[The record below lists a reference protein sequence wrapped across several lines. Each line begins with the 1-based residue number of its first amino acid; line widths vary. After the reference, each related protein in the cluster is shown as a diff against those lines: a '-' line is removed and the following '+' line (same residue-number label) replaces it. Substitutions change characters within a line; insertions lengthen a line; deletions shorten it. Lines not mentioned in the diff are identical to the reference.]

1 MANFNS
7 IQFQPNRPFLKEVTA
22 DRLNTILTEIKRIRP
37 KGERGITVRHCGDAT
52 YIGLAAPIPRAT
64 QNETNLAWDLI
75 ASNDEDSE
83 NEYIVS
89 VVPGTLNGFL
99 PENWDDEFNVSNGLY
114 YAKAIVQT
122 DGRTQ
127 TGLSI
132 EIDQTAPEVQEPS
145 EFAIPSSAELLFGI
159 LIDGVAYRTIG
170 ANFIA
175 TPKLWLTTQADS
187 PPQPGELP
195 FRQYFYFA

>member
-7 IQFQPNRPFLKEVTA
+7 IQFQPNRPFLKEVSA
-22 DRLNTILTEIKRIRP
+22 DRLNAILTEIKRNRP

-52 YIGLAAPIPRAT
+52 YIGLATSIPRAT

-75 ASNDEDSE
+75 VSNDEDSE
-83 NEYIVS
+83 DGYIVS

-99 PENWDDEFNVSNGLY
+99 PENWDDEFNIGSGLY
-114 YAKAIVQT
+114 YAKAAVQT

-127 TGLSI
+127 TNLTI
-132 EIDQTAPEVQEPS
+132 AIDQTAPEVQEPA
-145 EFAIPSSAELLFGI
+145 EFALPSSAELLFGI
-159 LIDGVAYRTIG
+159 VVDGVAFRTIG
-170 ANFIA
+170 SNFIA
-175 TPKLWLTTQADS
+175 TPKLWLTTAAET